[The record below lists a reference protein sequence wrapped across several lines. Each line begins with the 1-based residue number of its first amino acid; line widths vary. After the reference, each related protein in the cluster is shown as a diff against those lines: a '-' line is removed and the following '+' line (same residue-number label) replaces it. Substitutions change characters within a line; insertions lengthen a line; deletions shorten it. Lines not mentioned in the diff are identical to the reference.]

1 MVLKMFHIVVGGNHT
16 VHKTD
21 QGQNGVVS
29 MTLLNF
35 SCYCVLFNSVLLD
48 LDGVHAISKE
58 IVS

>member
-1 MVLKMFHIVVGGNHT
+1 MFHIVVGGNHT